1 MSTDLEQVDV
11 QYARPLP
18 GLTPGDIA
26 EFGANMVQ
34 MGMAPLEVRGL
45 QGDLQQIAA
54 QAVMNGTN
62 KVMERMQRIKQE
74 QFREIDYRIR
84 MLNAPLG
91 FVNRD
96 TVLSIIA
103 MVAYSNNNG
112 GTQ

>member
-1 MSTDLEQVDV
+1 MSKDLQEVDV
-11 QYARPLP
+11 SYVRPLP

-62 KVMERMQRIKQE
+62 KVLERMARIQRE
-74 QFREIDYRIR
+74 QLREIEYRVR
-84 MLNAPLG
+84 MLNSPLG
-91 FVNRD
+91 YVSKD
-96 TVLSIIA
+96 LVLSIIS
-103 MVAYSNNNG
+103 MVANGNG
-112 GTQ
+112 GSQ

>member
-1 MSTDLEQVDV
+1 MSKDLREVDV

-62 KVMERMQRIKQE
+62 KVLERMARIKQE

-91 FVNRD
+91 YVSKD
-96 TVLSIIA
+96 VVLSIIS
-103 MVAYSNNNG
+103 MVANSNG
-112 GTQ
+112 GSQ

>member
-1 MSTDLEQVDV
+1 MSKDLQEVDV
-11 QYARPLP
+11 QYVRPLP

-62 KVMERMQRIKQE
+62 KVMERMTKIRTE
-74 QFREIDYRIR
+74 QFRELDYRIR
-84 MLNAPLG
+84 MLNSPLG
-91 FVNRD
+91 YVSKD
-96 TVLSIIA
+96 MVLSIIA
-103 MVAYSNNNG
+103 MVANSNG
-112 GTQ
+112 GSQ